1 MTDRNLDDMAQRNQP
16 SDSGVPAGGLPAGK
30 QTRVI
35 TVRVPVPLHDRIQ
48 RVVDEEGISIADWT
62 RDALLNAVRRA
73 ERQLRSTSGE

>member
-1 MTDRNLDDMAQRNQP
+1 MTERNLDDMPQRNQ
-16 SDSGVPAGGLPAGK
+16 SSEMPAGGLPAGK

-35 TVRVPVPLHDRIQ
+35 TVRVPVALHDRIQ

-73 ERQLRSTSGE
+73 ERQRRAE